1 VPDSVA
7 SAIVVGLAV
16 GIAFVVL
23 FSAFAAPAFQQ
34 PQARAAAG
42 TTYSLTME
50 EKRMLQQDLQ
60 SMLMSAHTHTHTH
73 THLKQLKN
81 EKRRLQTIG
90 DIEDTGDVEKKVRLI
105 TQLIKMLR
113 KTIGSLQG
121 DTAVNLEEI
130 ANLTQMFVED
140 TVEGLRSV
148 SDDLSI

>member
-1 VPDSVA
+1 MPDSVA

-34 PQARAAAG
+34 PQARATAG

-60 SMLMSAHTHTHTH
+60 SMLMSAHTH

>member
-60 SMLMSAHTHTHTH
+60 SMLMSAHTHTH

>member
-60 SMLMSAHTHTHTH
+60 SMLMSAHTHTHTPQA
-73 THLKQLKN
+73 TK
-81 EKRRLQTIG
+81 E
-90 DIEDTGDVEKKVRLI
+90 
-105 TQLIKMLR
+105 
-113 KTIGSLQG
+113 
-121 DTAVNLEEI
+121 
-130 ANLTQMFVED
+130 
-140 TVEGLRSV
+140 
-148 SDDLSI
+148 

>member
-60 SMLMSAHTHTHTH
+60 SMLMSAH

>member
-1 VPDSVA
+1 VSDSVA
-7 SAIVVGLAV
+7 SAIVVDLV
-16 GIAFVVL
+16 LGIAFVML

-60 SMLMSAHTHTHTH
+60 SMLMSARTHTHAH
-73 THLKQLKN
+73 TELKQLEN

-90 DIEDTGDVEKKVRLI
+90 DIEDTGDVEEKVRLI